1 MRSQVGRTFSSLR
14 KSFPNMGEHFP
25 RVGSPLP
32 TWEGIFHVSEIRS
45 QPGRAFSTCQ
55 KSAPNMG
62 GHFPLVGNR
71 FRMSMNSLVPRY
83 TPLLLST
90 DLAAD
95 ETIGLTIAMF
105 VSR

>member
-1 MRSQVGRTFSSLR
+1 MGKGFSKNKIHSL
-14 KSFPNMGEHFP
+14 
-25 RVGSPLP
+25 
-32 TWEGIFHVSEIRS
+32 
-45 QPGRAFSTCQ
+45 C
-55 KSAPNMG
+55 
-62 GHFPLVGNR
+62 
-71 FRMSMNSLVPRY
+71 VPRY